1 MVRRVV
7 ALLLALVWVG
17 SACSTDA
24 LSGGGARERS
34 GDSVEI
40 EQSQRPPPA
49 SPTAEVVYE
58 VLPSV
63 VHIRTTALR
72 PDFFGQPT
80 ESRAEGSGIVI
91 DKDGIIVTNN
101 HVVQGAVKVQVIFN
115 DRNRRMEGEV
125 IGTSSER
132 DLAVVRVDARD
143 LDPLEIGRSSKLHL
157 GDEAIA
163 IGFPLGLGGPTV
175 TRGII
180 SGLDR
185 TVQAQNQCGV
195 ERLEGVLQTDA
206 AINPGNSGGPL
217 VDAAGRLVGINTAGA
232 SPAAAENLGFA
243 IAIDSVLPDI
253 REIVSQPEGKRAWLG
268 VQVQSIES
276 AASAALA
283 GLDPEV
289 RGAAV
294 VAVVPDSPAAAA
306 GIEPGEVIVRLG
318 DRRIASAADLTDALT
333 AFDPGEALEVRLV
346 APGGARTV
354 EVELRGRP
362 PTLEC

>member
-1 MVRRVV
+1 MLGRRVA
-7 ALLLALVWVG
+7 ALLLLVWLAA
-17 SACSTDA
+17 ACSPD
-24 LSGGGARERS
+24 GGAGEQGGRS
-34 GDSVEI
+34 ADI

-49 SPTAEVVYE
+49 SPTAEVVDQ

-91 DKDGIIVTNN
+91 DRNGTIVTNN
-101 HVVQGAVKVQVIFN
+101 HVVQGALRVQVIFTE
-115 DRNRRMEGEV
+115 DRARMEGEV
-125 IGTSSER
+125 IGTSSEH
-132 DLAVVRVDARD
+132 DLAVVRVDADD
-143 LDPLEIGRSSKLHL
+143 LDPVEIGRSSQLQL
-157 GDEAIA
+157 GDDAIA

-217 VDAAGRLVGINTAGA
+217 VDSAGQLVGINTAGA

-243 IAIDSVLPDI
+243 IAIDSALPVI
-253 REIVSQPEGKRAWLG
+253 REIVSQPEGERAWLG
-268 VQVQSIES
+268 VQVQSIDS
-276 AASAALA
+276 AAAAALA
-283 GLDPEV
+283 GLDPAV
-289 RGAAV
+289 RGAVV

-306 GIEPGEVIVRLG
+306 GIEPGEVIVRLA
-318 DRRIASAADLTDALT
+318 DRDIRSAADLTSALT
-333 AFDPGEALEVRLV
+333 AFDPGEDVEVRLA
-346 APGGARTV
+346 APGGSRNV
-354 EVELRGRP
+354 QVELRGRP